1 MKFETVVAC
10 VGQKRDPTYRSPT
23 LRRRRREET
32 WPPWSLLRGGM
43 NTAHKRGHIPTN
55 SSTYLET

>member
-23 LRRRRREET
+23 LRRRREET
-32 WPPWSLLRGGM
+32 WPVVFVERGEHCTKGG
-43 NTAHKRGHIPTN
+43 TSPQILVHI
-55 SSTYLET
+55 

>member
-23 LRRRRREET
+23 LRRRREET
-32 WPPWSLLRGGM
+32 WPVVFVERGE
-43 NTAHKRGHIPTN
+43 NTAQKGAHPHKF
-55 SSTYLET
+55 

>member
-23 LRRRRREET
+23 LRRRREET
-32 WPPWSLLRGGM
+32 WPVVFVERGG
-43 NTAHKRGHIPTN
+43 TLHKRGHIPTN

>member
-23 LRRRRREET
+23 LRRRRRRCSREET
-32 WPPWSLLRGGM
+32 WPRG
-43 NTAHKRGHIPTN
+43 
-55 SSTYLET
+55 LC